1 MGTFAEVL
9 ASKSGVDRVFGCQ
22 REFDTMNTSALS
34 LIRTLPAGA
43 LIALSLL
50 WSWQG
55 TPMQAAEA
63 TITESVES
71 AAKDAQ
77 KSAVEAGKVAEGKLD
92 QVWQTIQSQRIKNRT
107 PDEIVAWV
115 IMGILVGGLAGTF
128 SPYGTSGIGKLINF
142 GFGLAGA
149 FIGGVLAGLTRLDL
163 GWGPVLI
170 RYEELFLAF
179 VGAAVI
185 VLFAR
190 WLRNRSAKKPA
201 AK

>member
-1 MGTFAEVL
+1 
-9 ASKSGVDRVFGCQ
+9 
-22 REFDTMNTSALS
+22 MNTSALYS
-34 LIRTLPAGA
+34 IRILSAGA

-50 WSWQG
+50 WGWQG
-55 TPMQAAEA
+55 TPMKAAEA
-63 TITESVES
+63 TITDSVEA
-71 AAKDAQ
+71 AAKDVQ
-77 KSAVEAGKVAEGKLD
+77 KSAEEAGKIAASKFERL
-92 QVWQTIQSQRIKNRT
+92 WQTIESQRIKNRT

-115 IMGILVGGLAGTF
+115 IVGILVGGLAGTF
-128 SPYGTSGIGKLINF
+128 SPYGTSRVGKLINF